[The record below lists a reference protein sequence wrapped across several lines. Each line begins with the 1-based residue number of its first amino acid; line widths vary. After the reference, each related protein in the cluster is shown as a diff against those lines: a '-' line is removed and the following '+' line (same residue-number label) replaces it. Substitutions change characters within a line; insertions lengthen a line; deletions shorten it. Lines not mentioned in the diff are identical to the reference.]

1 MCVRWLQTKFAK
13 SQSFPDSN
21 GIGTGTRARD
31 THVYV
36 AWLMIR
42 IFSCAMH
49 AELGK
54 EKVKKGVRT
63 MVVLVVLCAALLLDP
78 AKIKTTAIET
88 MALGSELSVAS
99 QGGGL
104 SPNFCT
110 PLTNNDG
117 IVYTTYV
124 GIGSPPQ
131 HISVVPDTGSYVLA
145 VTSTNCGD
153 DACRAHNRFAPE
165 KSSTDIKVESNVF

>member
-1 MCVRWLQTKFAK
+1 
-13 SQSFPDSN
+13 
-21 GIGTGTRARD
+21 
-31 THVYV
+31 
-36 AWLMIR
+36 
-42 IFSCAMH
+42 
-49 AELGK
+49 
-54 EKVKKGVRT
+54 
-63 MVVLVVLCAALLLDP
+63 MVVLVVLCAALLDP

-165 KSSTDIKVESNVF
+165 KSSTDIKVESNVFLLQYGQGAVTVRDTMEKVSFFGTKTSTEIESGLMAVE